1 MERAGAPIVQ
11 LRIRCDNPKHR
22 TAPLLGNQ
30 WSFNNLEIGRAIGSA
45 AKKSTTSMCLGRVR
59 GDKFEFDFRD
69 QQEIRCPSLWLGY
82 QWSEEPIV
90 GIEHIY
96 PSLPQ
101 CPSQRR
107 TLRCISGF
115 RWERPESRP
124 IRFAI
129 ITAMSES
136 IPRICSFFKK
146 AQTTGDT
153 EGICWLL
160 AVGQVL
166 SYAIEKARLGDM
178 SNSNNISVV
187 KDDQADPVNLRISSE
202 ERLDGRQWCRV

>member
-129 ITAMSES
+129 ITACRRASQEFAHS
-136 IPRICSFFKK
+136 SRKHKPLEILKGSV
-146 AQTTGDT
+146 G
-153 EGICWLL
+153 CWLL
-160 AVGQVL
+160 VKYCRTL
-166 SYAIEKARLGDM
+166 SRKRDL
-178 SNSNNISVV
+178 VT
-187 KDDQADPVNLRISSE
+187 
-202 ERLDGRQWCRV
+202 CRTLTTFP